1 MFYNWLEERGW
12 NSILSAFTS
21 YRIKCPMRQPLR
33 QMVGVGG
40 LGVVVVGCTAS
51 VLRGEMPICHT
62 FRRRRRRRCS
72 FVSCFQQIVNVQRL
86 LYYKGLTVD
95 WYRFWYCLQ
104 YRQYRYQTNTT
115 GIGPIPIPSTGIGLS
130 LVSFDIRAL
139 WCSRLS
145 VRLFGCQKLQMTA

>member
-1 MFYNWLEERGW
+1 MRSHYDRQSGGGEEGEEG
-12 NSILSAFTS
+12 A
-21 YRIKCPMRQPLR
+21 
-33 QMVGVGG
+33 
-40 LGVVVVGCTAS
+40 VVVRCVAL
-51 VLRGEMPICHT
+51 VLREEMLICRA

-130 LVSFDIRAL
+130 QGLAKSGPRAKCCDILA
-139 WCSRLS
+139 SS
-145 VRLFGCQKLQMTA
+145 VNPARGSPSVVTL